1 MSSGSHSIFSKF
13 FISSDPGVLKW
24 LLILGGI
31 TFLGLGLALNA
42 LYPEFICPK
51 EIYFPLGMAAIW
63 LGALEGTFKHLKKY
77 LFEYAFWVYVG
88 MYLFVVFIAYSN
100 NLQIGF
106 ALGLISAH
114 IFFAVS
120 FRNMSEYTIFAI
132 ASLIFF
138 SVCTF
143 FRPNLLVPPLLFL
156 SIICA
161 ISLLCGIYVWM
172 REHQYQDLMGG
183 GEMLVSMLDNSEYSI
198 FLLDIEQ
205 DNLLYTNLM
214 AKQMLLSLGGDAE
227 LNTKELLSFF
237 GLDKEYLKK
246 RYEKAIPNDLDRSY
260 YSVADNPGKPMELEL
275 RVGKI
280 SLGVGSP
287 IIIKAKDISFNKQQ
301 AKSLEHSVALNDSL
315 MLAFPDSLVVIDSA
329 GEIKSVRDSQHPLL
343 PLSQFIGETFE
354 VMASQIMTASKQDEA
369 ALLLQKSQGEGQVG
383 QIEFL
388 SAVDNESRYFDLRFT
403 PLSNQGETLAI
414 IRDVSEERETALNL
428 EQSERNYR
436 EIFDSVGEGI
446 LILEP
451 TGLKIIDVNDAASK
465 LLGYPKEERESIPLQ
480 NLSKDPAPEDFTR
493 FLKAATQGVQN
504 RLECVLVGKHGQEVL
519 LEIAG
524 KLVLLGGEFRLLVT
538 LRNIEERTKFLQ
550 KIQSQALLV
559 NTVSE
564 AIIST
569 DDNFNI
575 RSWNPAAQGIYGWDA
590 TEAYKKNLFE
600 LLPSEV
606 IEGSKESM
614 RKTLFEK
621 GNWQGELVQKNK
633 KGKSIQVRSSLTLIP
648 PLRDEAPRIVMLNRD
663 ISPEKERMA
672 ELRRSEQKFKDL
684 FNSSP
689 EPILVQD
696 LTGIIMD
703 ANPASCELFK
713 KEREHLIGEKL
724 TNLTPPRHREMIEG
738 VFAAMTMNQLSYS
751 ESSVLT
757 SEGRD
762 IPVEIRSSSFELEGK
777 KSMILHISDVSQR
790 MVSEQRLGLFN
801 RLINQSGDAIFLLD
815 SETGELVDANSQT
828 YQILQ
833 NDPKLAQKSTHE
845 GGKMLLYDNI
855 PEEVMKE
862 VQRTGSAIYT
872 GRYPGRE
879 GNYIP
884 VEVNLGYIKSHPNAY
899 LVGVARDITERLYQ
913 QDALQQSEQKYRTL
927 VEKMNE
933 GLLMTDNDETILF
946 VNSSACS
953 ILRRNKGQL
962 IGRKSYEAMA
972 GEESSKIIKE
982 KSGLRK
988 QGISDQY
995 ELYLKHENG
1004 DDLWLLVAGSPYI
1017 DSNGDTIGTIAILTD
1032 ITTRKIAEIKLKE
1045 KNDELDA
1052 FVYRA
1057 SHDLKGPLTSIIG
1070 VTNIARD
1077 EVDDPRAHRY
1087 FDMISK
1093 STERLDLTLSELI
1106 EATRVNNATITLEPL
1121 NLKEL
1126 LTDIIGSLEH
1136 LPKSRNIKFQTDIN
1150 LNNGFVSDRKLLS
1163 SILQNLIVNSIN
1175 YHNVDHD
1182 TPFVKVSVNED
1193 SEQIQF
1199 EVEDNGQGIPERLQQ
1214 KVFEMFYRGNTQSK
1228 GSGLGLYIVKN
1239 SIERLEG
1246 NCELDSSPG
1255 EGTKISFNL
1264 PQRRPVDGVRETG
1277 DGVR

>member
-1 MSSGSHSIFSKF
+1 MSSGSSSIFSKF

-31 TFLGLGLALNA
+31 SFLGLGLTLNA
-42 LYPEFICPK
+42 VFPEFICPM
-51 EIYFPLGMAAIW
+51 EFYFPLSMASIW
-63 LGALEGTFKHLKKY
+63 LGGLAGVFKHLKTY

-88 MYLFVVFIAYSN
+88 MYLFIIFIAYSN
-100 NLQIGF
+100 NLHVGF
-106 ALGLISAH
+106 ALGLITAH
-114 IFFAVS
+114 IFFSVS
-120 FRNMSEYTIFAI
+120 FRSMSEYTIFAI
-132 ASLIFF
+132 GSLVFF

-143 FRPNLLVPPLLFL
+143 FRPDLLISPLLFL

-161 ISLLCGIYVWM
+161 ISLLCGVYVWM

-183 GEMLVSMLDNSEYSI
+183 GEMLVSMLDSSEYAI
-198 FLLDIEQ
+198 FLLDIARDE
-205 DNLLYTNLM
+205 LIYTNLM
-214 AKQMLLSLGGDAE
+214 AKQMLLSLGGSTSIDVPD
-227 LNTKELLSFF
+227 LLKFL

-246 RYEKAIPNDLDRSY
+246 RYKNTASNELDLSY
-260 YSVADNPGKPMELEL
+260 YSVDSNPGKPMELEL

-280 SLGVGSP
+280 SVENESP
-287 IIIKAKDISFNKQQ
+287 IIIKAKDISFTKLQ
-301 AKSLEHSVALNDSL
+301 AKSLENSVALNDSL
-315 MLAFPDSLVVIDSA
+315 MLAFPDSLVVIDPV
-329 GEIKSVRDSQHPLL
+329 GDIKSVKNNSSNLL
-343 PLSQFIGETFE
+343 PLEEYIGESFE
-354 VMASQIMTASKQDEA
+354 VMASQIMTSSKQDEA
-369 ALLLQKSQGEGQVG
+369 ALLLQKAQNSQEVLQL
-383 QIEFL
+383 EFL
-388 SAVDNESRYFDLRFT
+388 SSLEGKSKYFDLRFA
-403 PLSNQGETLAI
+403 PLSDQGETLAI
-414 IRDVSEERETALNL
+414 IRDITDERETTQSLQ
-428 EQSERNYR
+428 QSERNYR

-451 TGLKIIDVNDAASK
+451 NNLTLIDLNEEALRMLDYK
-465 LLGYPKEERESIPLQ
+465 KEEKSQIPLQ
-480 NLSKDPAPEDFTR
+480 RLSKDPAPEDFTR

-504 RLECVLVGKHGQEVL
+504 RLECVLLGKHGQEVL
-519 LEIAG
+519 VEISG

-550 KIQSQALLV
+550 QIQAQAILV
-559 NTVSE
+559 KTVSE

-569 DDNFNI
+569 NADFSI
-575 RSWNPAAQGIYGWDA
+575 RSWNPAAENIYGFKG
-590 TEAYKKNLFE
+590 EEVIKKDFFDVLPIHAGKYSVKDIQGVLFE
-600 LLPSEV
+600 
-606 IEGSKESM
+606 EGKWE
-614 RKTLFEK
+614 
-621 GNWQGELVQKNK
+621 GEFQQQTKAGK
-633 KGKSIQVRSSLTLIP
+633 KIQIRSSLTLIP
-648 PLRDEAPRIVMLNRD
+648 PLKDEAPRIVMFNRN
-663 ISPEKERMA
+663 ISPEKEGLL

-696 LTGIIMD
+696 LEGTIMD
-703 ANPASCELFK
+703 ANPAACELFK
-713 KEREHLIGEKL
+713 KERKGLMGTKL
-724 TNLTPPRHREMIEG
+724 TQLTPPRHREMIEG
-738 VFAAMTMNQLSYS
+738 AFAAMTMNQLSYS
-751 ESSVLT
+751 ESSILT
-757 SEGRD
+757 SDGND

-790 MVSEQRLGLFN
+790 KVSEQRLGLFN

-833 NDPKLAQKSTHE
+833 NDHKLAQQSTQE
-845 GGKMLLYDNI
+845 GGKMLFYDNI
-855 PEEVMKE
+855 PEEVMQE

-872 GRYPGRE
+872 GKYPGRD
-879 GNYIP
+879 NNTLP
-884 VEVNLGYIKSHPNAY
+884 VEVNLGYIKSDPHAY

-953 ILRRNKGQL
+953 ILRRDKTDLVGK
-962 IGRKSYEAMA
+962 KSYDAMA
-972 GEESSKIIKE
+972 GEESSKIIQE
-982 KSGLRK
+982 KSELRK
-988 QGISDQY
+988 KGISDQY

-1032 ITTRKIAEIKLKE
+1032 ITTRKIAEIKLQE

-1106 EATRVNNATITLEPL
+1106 EATRVNNATIKLEPL
-1121 NLKEL
+1121 NLREL
-1126 LTDIIGSLEH
+1126 LGDIIGSLEH
-1136 LPKSRNIKFQTDIN
+1136 LPKSRNIQFQTDIQ

-1175 YHNVDHD
+1175 YHNIEHE
-1182 TPFVKVSVNED
+1182 TPFVRVSVSED
-1193 SEQIQF
+1193 SDQVQF

-1264 PQRRPVDGVRETG
+1264 PQHSIK
-1277 DGVR
+1277 

>member
-1 MSSGSHSIFSKF
+1 MSSGSSSIFSKF

-24 LLILGGI
+24 LLILGGVF
-31 TFLGLGLALNA
+31 FLGLGLMLNA
-42 LYPEFICPK
+42 LYPDFICPK
-51 EIYFPLGMAAIW
+51 EFYFPLAMAAIW
-63 LGALEGTFKHLKKY
+63 LGGLEGVFKHLKTY

-88 MYLFVVFIAYSN
+88 MYLFIIFIAYSN
-100 NLQIGF
+100 NLHIGF
-106 ALGLISAH
+106 ALGLITAH
-114 IFFAVS
+114 IFFSVS
-120 FRNMSEYTIFAI
+120 FRSMSEYTIFAI
-132 ASLIFF
+132 GSLVFF

-143 FRPNLLVPPLLFL
+143 FRPNLDISPLLFL
-156 SIICA
+156 SIICV
-161 ISLLCGIYVWM
+161 ISLLCGVYVWM

-183 GEMLVSMLDNSEYSI
+183 GEMLVGMLDSSEYAI
-198 FLLDIEQ
+198 FLVDITQTE
-205 DNLLYTNLM
+205 LLYTNRM
-214 AKQMLLSLGGDAE
+214 AKQMLLNLGGD
-227 LNTKELLSFF
+227 TSIRVPELLKFL

-246 RYEKAIPNDLDRSY
+246 RYKKVKPNELDLSY
-260 YSVADNPGKPMELEL
+260 HTVSSNPGKPMELEL
-275 RVGKI
+275 RIGKM
-280 SLGVGSP
+280 SVENESP
-287 IIIKAKDISFNKQQ
+287 LIIKVKDISFNKLQ
-301 AKSLEHSVALNDSL
+301 AKSLENSVALNDSL
-315 MLAFPDSLVVIDSA
+315 MLAFPDTLVVLGAA
-329 GEIKSVRDSQHPLL
+329 GEVKSVKNH
-343 PLSQFIGETFE
+343 LSTRIRLEEFIGEPFE

-369 ALLLQKSQGEGQVG
+369 ALLLQRAQNSSDVLQLEFQSPRNGE
-383 QIEFL
+383 
-388 SAVDNESRYFDLRFT
+388 SKYFDLRFT
-403 PLSNQGETLAI
+403 PLSDQGEILAI
-414 IRDVSEERETALNL
+414 FRDISEERETTQNL
-428 EQSERNYR
+428 EESERNYR

-451 TGLKIIDVNDAASK
+451 NDLSLIDLNEEGYR
-465 LLGYPKEERESIPLQ
+465 LLGYTKEEKDNIPLQ
-480 NLSKDPAPEDFTR
+480 ELSKDPAPEDFTR

-504 RLECVLVGKHGQEVL
+504 RLECILESKQGGEVLV
-519 LEIAG
+519 EISG

-550 KIQSQALLV
+550 QIQAQALLV
-559 NTVSE
+559 KTVSE

-569 DDNFNI
+569 NADFSI
-575 RSWNPAAQGIYGWDA
+575 RSWNPAAEKIYG
-590 TEAYKKNLFE
+590 YKTSEVVKQNFFD
-600 LLPSEV
+600 LLPLESEKV
-606 IEGSKESM
+606 SKDQI
-614 RKTLFEK
+614 RDILFEK
-621 GNWQGELVQKNK
+621 GKWEGEFQQKNK
-633 KGKSIQVRSSLTLIP
+633 AGKKIQIRSSFTLIP
-648 PLRDEAPRIVMLNRD
+648 PLKDEAPRIVMLSRD
-663 ISPEKERMA
+663 ISPEEERLA

-696 LTGIIMD
+696 LEGCIVD
-703 ANPASCELFK
+703 ANPASWDLFK
-713 KEREHLIGEKL
+713 KERKELIGAKL
-724 TNLTPPRHREMIEG
+724 TQLTPPRHREMIEG
-738 VFAAMTMNQLSYS
+738 AFAAMTMNQLSYS

-762 IPVEIRSSSFELEGK
+762 VPVEIRSSSFELEGK

-815 SETGELVDANSQT
+815 SQTGELVDANSQT

-833 NDPKLAQKSTHE
+833 NDHKLAQKSTHE
-845 GGKMLLYDNI
+845 GGKMLFYDNI
-855 PEEVMKE
+855 PEEVMNE
-862 VQRTGSAIYT
+862 VKRTGSAIYT
-872 GRYPGRE
+872 GKYPGRD
-879 GNYIP
+879 NNRIP
-884 VEVNLGYIKSHPNAY
+884 VEVNLGYIKSDPHAY

-953 ILRRNKGQL
+953 ILRTNKKDLVGK
-962 IGRKSYEAMA
+962 KSYYAMA
-972 GEESSKIIKE
+972 GEESSKIIQE
-982 KSGLRK
+982 KSELRK

-1032 ITTRKIAEIKLKE
+1032 ITTRKIAEIKLQE

-1106 EATRVNNATITLEPL
+1106 EATRVNNAKIKLEPL
-1121 NLKEL
+1121 NLPEL
-1126 LTDIIGSLEH
+1126 LNDIIGSLEH
-1136 LPKSRNIKFQTDIN
+1136 LPKSRNIQFKTDIN
-1150 LNNGFVSDRKLLS
+1150 LHNGFVSDRKLLS

-1175 YHNVDHD
+1175 YHNLEHE

-1193 SEQIQF
+1193 SGQIQF

-1264 PQRRPVDGVRETG
+1264 PQHSVS
-1277 DGVR
+1277 